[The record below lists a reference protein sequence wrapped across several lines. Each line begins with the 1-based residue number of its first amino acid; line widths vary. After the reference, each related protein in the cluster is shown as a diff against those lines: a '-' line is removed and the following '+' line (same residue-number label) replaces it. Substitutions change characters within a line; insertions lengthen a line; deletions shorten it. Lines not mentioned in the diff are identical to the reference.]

1 MDSGF
6 LAEGESLEDEY
17 DVSQPLLPEEVLG
30 LMDQILCHEVN
41 SRIHNLSSRT
51 TEVDSMSLIGR
62 MAHGLPI
69 IPDAFHLHLHQS
81 TSMATTALSKR
92 GSVHFGPHISGIA
105 ALGTSSAPR

>member
-41 SRIHNLSSRT
+41 SRVHSLSSRT
-51 TEVDSMSLIGR
+51 TVVDCHEPDRS
-62 MAHGLPI
+62 HGTWVTHYPRHFSPL
-69 IPDAFHLHLHQS
+69 F
-81 TSMATTALSKR
+81 TSIDFYGHDRTL
-92 GSVHFGPHISGIA
+92 
-105 ALGTSSAPR
+105 